1 MHALH
6 GCTLTALHQRAC
18 SRSRFF
24 GAAFFLNANGRCEVG
39 GVRVWNSLHAS
50 ELSAV
55 EALASACAKP
65 SCVPCAVAMAHRHKR
80 RKTDDVDAASPT
92 MVNCLASWLELAAGS
107 GSTLATRAARDAS
120 CPRADEMMMARLQIN
135 LQRSFDPN
143 LADEAFA
150 QAGAGTDPSGPPQW
164 LRGILRSQQGR
175 RLLAALASQHP
186 ECRLLSF
193 ATAASAPSAAAGSAA
208 AAGGLETEDLESFL
222 KRFGDCV
229 TDVLDM
235 VKKSQRAPS
244 PGDEGANDA
253 LCKLCELCSATDFT
267 LVYGLHL
274 LRVADARGSKQT
286 DQVATSARRLAQD
299 VYHWASTGGMSSRVV
314 HSALSANRSETASP
328 GQHLLLCGRGML
340 QEREHGVDGLLAS
353 MEASGVASV
362 GEAERLFASLKRQV
376 NTEDRWSSAT
386 QLLQSLRSRAF
397 LGAML
402 TALFNPV
409 RLLSASLNRAR
420 PRTAFVI
427 CASMMP
433 AKT

>member
-1 MHALH
+1 MSSR
-6 GCTLTALHQRAC
+6 GCLCKAPVRAV
-18 SRSRFF
+18 S
-24 GAAFFLNANGRCEVG
+24 
-39 GVRVWNSLHAS
+39 
-50 ELSAV
+50 
-55 EALASACAKP
+55 
-65 SCVPCAVAMAHRHKR
+65 CAVAMAERHKR
-80 RKTDDVDAASPT
+80 RKTDVDAASST

-107 GSTLATRAARDAS
+107 GSRLATRAARDAS

-150 QAGAGTDPSGPPQW
+150 QAGVGTDPSGPPLW

-175 RLLAALASQHP
+175 RLLASLASQHP

-208 AAGGLETEDLESFL
+208 AAVGLETEDLESFL
-222 KRFGDCV
+222 QRFGDCV

-235 VKKSQRAPS
+235 VKKAQRAPS
-244 PGDEGANDA
+244 RGDEGANDA

-299 VYHWASTGGMSSRVV
+299 VYHWASTGGTSSRGV

-328 GQHLLLCGRGML
+328 GQHLLMCGRGML
-340 QEREHGVDGLLAS
+340 HEREHGVAGLLAS

-362 GEAERLFASLKRQV
+362 GEAERLSASLKRQRS
-376 NTEDRWSSAT
+376 TDERQTSAT
-386 QLLQSLRSRAF
+386 QLLQALRSRKF

-409 RLLSASLNRAR
+409 RHAASLSRAR
-420 PRTAFVI
+420 PNRFL
-427 CASMMP
+427 
-433 AKT
+433 